1 MTEISP
7 LVKVAR
13 DLREIET
20 LYEGLL
26 VQAVHKANDRLMP
39 GGEAMVALAPVGS
52 PYEWGENVAA
62 EEFYHL
68 SICNRLDHS
77 RCHYAESE
85 DDEGEPPLQT
95 LLFWSEQWRAEA
107 GYSLDR
113 RPTISTEAN
122 FIRGSLDWAW
132 DNEMHWDDFAKDV
145 RKARQRLENLLLAGE
160 RAERGVPC
168 LYDECRGVRL
178 VRKMVPARSDEG
190 EKIWR
195 RSDWHCPRCKRTWD
209 EDRYAAMVTAAN
221 EAAKIE
227 DIDGEVWCTDEYA
240 ARQVGR
246 SVKTIR
252 TWVNREQVATVCI
265 LAGRR
270 LKFVSLSD
278 VRARHEEASRRTPAA

>member
-77 RCHYAESE
+77 RCHYAETE

-113 RPTISTEAN
+113 RPTIATEAN

-132 DNEMHWDDFAKDV
+132 DNEVHWDDFAKDV
-145 RKARQRLENLLLAGE
+145 RRARVRLENLLYAGS
-160 RAERGVPC
+160 RPPRTRVPC
-168 LYDECRGVRL
+168 DREVCEDRPPLLRVYGAAIDGAEDGYKCPSCKARFTEDEFQRAYAKRL
-178 VRKMVPARSDEG
+178 RSSTGAKYLAQRDAIATLATLGRPERTVRKWIDEG
-190 EKIWR
+190 DVERYCEVGSKVIYVWWPDLWR
-195 RSDWHCPRCKRTWD
+195 RHVSTPSRNR
-209 EDRYAAMVTAAN
+209 AA
-221 EAAKIE
+221 
-227 DIDGEVWCTDEYA
+227 
-240 ARQVGR
+240 
-246 SVKTIR
+246 
-252 TWVNREQVATVCI
+252 
-265 LAGRR
+265 
-270 LKFVSLSD
+270 
-278 VRARHEEASRRTPAA
+278 

>member
-132 DNEMHWDDFAKDV
+132 DNELHWDEFAKDV
-145 RKARQRLENLLLAGE
+145 RRARVRLENLLYAGKRADRTRVRCDADDCDFKPLLIVAYADTE
-160 RAERGVPC
+160 DADHFKCPSCKRRYSPDEFQRAYARMLRSEGAERYVP
-168 LYDECRGVRL
+168 L
-178 VRKMVPARSDEG
+178 VDALATLKA
-190 EKIWR
+190 
-195 RSDWHCPRCKRTWD
+195 
-209 EDRYAAMVTAAN
+209 
-221 EAAKIE
+221 
-227 DIDGEVWCTDEYA
+227 
-240 ARQVGR
+240 QGR
-246 SVKTIR
+246 PERTIR
-252 TWVNREQVATVCI
+252 KWLADEATETVSAWCDLETRKTWVWWPD
-265 LAGRR
+265 LWR
-270 LKFVSLSD
+270 LHLS
-278 VRARHEEASRRTPAA
+278 TPTRKRSAA